1 MTCEMDVQLTFFVL
15 NYKKYA
21 TERFAQLVH
30 KVMTMSDALENN
42 TINPIRAIN
51 YQLKH
56 LYE

>member
-1 MTCEMDVQLTFFVL
+1 MDVQLTFFVL